1 MDLYNYFNIRKNQ
14 INNSSSSSLTIKK
27 RKFDKYLYK
36 NPFSNNFLPNIEKSN
51 NLSIKNKIPLN
62 KKLFFSNNQNLN
74 SIISNS
80 IFQLNYNLFSP
91 KKPTTILINKKP
103 VNNQENDFTKTIN
116 KTKSKMQKNIGS
128 RNKDKNANYR
138 RAYSLLS
145 NENSK
150 QFIKTLNLKNNF
162 RSIENVEDNNTLKE
176 DNAFPKKRSMFMTGM
191 YFLGKSKKNKEKC
204 ENKENN
210 ENEEGDEN
218 NEKEKKVNHEFLS
231 FRELIKQIEQNK
243 KKIIDNQND
252 IEDMI
257 KTAKETHKEIW
268 KCNRFKK

>member
-1 MDLYNYFNIRKNQ
+1 MDLYNYFNIKKNQ

-27 RKFDKYLYK
+27 RKFGKYLYK
-36 NPFSNNFLPNIEKSN
+36 NPFSNNFLPNIGKAN
-51 NLSIKNKIPLN
+51 NFSIKNKIPLN

-80 IFQLNYNLFSP
+80 IFQLNYNLLSP
-91 KKPTTILINKKP
+91 KKYASILITKNCP
-103 VNNQENDFTKTIN
+103 FNNQESDFTKVIT
-116 KTKSKMQKNIGS
+116 KTKSKKLKNNES

-138 RAYSLLS
+138 RAYSLLC

-150 QFIKTLNLKNNF
+150 QFMKTLNLKNNF
-162 RSIENVEDNNTLKE
+162 RNIKNVEDNNTLKE

-191 YFLGKSKKNKEKC
+191 YFLGKSKKNKEQY
-204 ENKENN
+204 ENKENE
-210 ENEEGDEN
+210 ENEEN
-218 NEKEKKVNHEFLS
+218 NKKEKKINHEFLS
-231 FRELIKQIEQNK
+231 FSELIKQIEQNK

-257 KTAKETHKEIW
+257 QTAKETHKEIW